1 MILATKYPWRV
12 GVVNFG
18 ITLSEFLFTATLM
31 LIALTMYLDFVSPG
45 YFNIQSRTIVG
56 WINTSFILLICLIRF
71 ICMIFEFNILKLL
84 ISNDS

>member
-1 MILATKYPWRV
+1 MITATKYPWRL

-71 ICMIFEFNILKLL
+71 ICMIFEFKILKSL